1 MFIVSSK
8 NLLKDAQKEGYAVPA
23 FNIHNLETMQVVVEA
38 ANELNSPVIIAAT
51 PGTVSYAG
59 PQYLINMVRAAA
71 KNSHVPI
78 ALHLDHHEDI
88 EDIKHAIRLGA
99 KSVMIDA
106 SALPYEENIAKVR
119 KVVDFAKDYDVSVE
133 AELGR
138 LVGIED
144 DVVVAEEDS
153 QLTDPEL
160 ANDFVKRTG
169 IDSLAVAIGTAH
181 GLYVG
186 EPKIDLERLEKIE
199 AKVDVPL
206 VLHGGSDV
214 PDELIRQTIERG
226 ITKVN
231 IATELK
237 IAFSNELKK
246 YLIENPDADDPR
258 HYMADAKAVMKELVK
273 DKIKLLQSDNKTQ
286 VIK

>member
-1 MFIVSSK
+1 MYIVSTRTI
-8 NLLKDAQKEGYAVPA
+8 LKDAQKGGYAVPA
-23 FNIHNLETMQVVVEA
+23 FNIHNMETLQVVVEA

-51 PGTVSYAG
+51 PGTVSHAG
-59 PQYLINMVRAAA
+59 PQYLVNMVEAAA
-71 KNSHVPI
+71 KTSHVPI

-88 EDIKHAIRLGA
+88 DDIKLAIKLGA

-106 SALPYEENIAKVR
+106 SALPYEENIAKV
-119 KVVDFAKDYDVSVE
+119 KEVVDFAKNYDVTVE

-144 DVVVAEEDS
+144 DVIVAEEDS

-160 ANDFVKRTG
+160 ANDFVMRTG

-181 GLYVG
+181 GLYEG

-214 PDELIRQTIERG
+214 PDALIRQTIERG

-237 IAFSNELKK
+237 IAFSDQLKK
-246 YLIENPDADDPR
+246 YLIENPEADDPR
-258 HYMADAKAVMKELVK
+258 HYLADAKAAMKELAK
-273 DKIKLLQSDNKTQ
+273 EKIRLVQSDNKSTLE
-286 VIK
+286 